1 MGKRT
6 YRVDQTGAFELMV
19 KSLNVENAPK
29 PPWLKKRITLGADI
43 QKVSTLLREARLH
56 TVCEEAHCPNLPE
69 CYARQTATFMIMG
82 NVCTRNCRFCAV
94 THETPSPLDEEEP
107 QRVALAVQ
115 QLGLQYV
122 VITSV
127 TRDDLKDGG
136 ARHFAETLRAI
147 KEQRLRTLVEILVPD
162 FLGNPSSLDI
172 ILSTPPDVL
181 NHNVETIP
189 RLYPRVRPGA
199 DYRRSLDL
207 LQRVRSRTPS
217 MLTKSGLMLGLGE
230 RKSEVIGVMQDL
242 LDVGCRL
249 LTLGQYLQPSK
260 KHHPVIRY
268 LPPEEF
274 EDYRVL
280 GERMGFMEV
289 ASGPFVR
296 SSFRAAQM
304 YRNAVGT

>member
-1 MGKRT
+1 MEKM
-6 YRVDQTGAFELMV
+6 L
-19 KSLNVENAPK
+19 K

-43 QKVSTLLREARLH
+43 QKVSVLLREARLH
-56 TVCEEAHCPNLPE
+56 TVCQEAHCPNLPE
-69 CYARQTATFMIMG
+69 CFSRLTATFMIMG

-94 THETPSPLDEEEP
+94 THGTPVPLDEEEP
-107 QRVALAVQ
+107 RRVASAAH

-127 TRDDLKDGG
+127 TRDDLEDGG
-136 ARHFAETLRAI
+136 AIHFANTVSAI
-147 KEQRLRTLVEILVPD
+147 KERQPNTLVELLVPD
-162 FLGNPSSLDI
+162 FLENPSSLDI

-181 NHNVETIP
+181 NHNLETIP
-189 RLYPRVRPGA
+189 RLYPRVRSQA
-199 DYRRSLDL
+199 DYRRSLHL
-207 LQRVRSRTPS
+207 LQGVRSRNTS

-230 RKSEVIGVMQDL
+230 TESEVVGVMQDL

-260 KHHPVIRY
+260 EHHPVIRY
-268 LPPEEF
+268 LHPEEF
-274 EDYRVL
+274 EGYKAR
-280 GERMGFMEV
+280 GERMGFLEV

-304 YRNAVGT
+304 YRNAMGTSV